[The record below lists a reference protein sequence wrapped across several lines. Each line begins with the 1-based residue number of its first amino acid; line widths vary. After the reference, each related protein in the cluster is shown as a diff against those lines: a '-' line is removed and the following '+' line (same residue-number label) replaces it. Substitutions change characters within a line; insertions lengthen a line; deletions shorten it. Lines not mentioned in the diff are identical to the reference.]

1 MLQTGLLAVNVVR
14 STGFWLYLK
23 GKLTGF
29 TNGLKVECG
38 REKSVIIPS
47 FWLEQIEGQ
56 SCHQPIYEKLLRDRY
71 LSIIEVWR
79 RDRDFTKFSFACI
92 KF

>member
-1 MLQTGLLAVNVVR
+1 MALQTVLLAVNVVR

-23 GKLTGF
+23 GRLMGF

-38 REKSVIIPS
+38 KEKSVIALL
-47 FWLEQIEGQ
+47 FCQQ
-56 SCHQPIYEKLLRDRY
+56 SCHQLIYEKLLIDRC
-71 LSIIEVWR
+71 LSNTGMW